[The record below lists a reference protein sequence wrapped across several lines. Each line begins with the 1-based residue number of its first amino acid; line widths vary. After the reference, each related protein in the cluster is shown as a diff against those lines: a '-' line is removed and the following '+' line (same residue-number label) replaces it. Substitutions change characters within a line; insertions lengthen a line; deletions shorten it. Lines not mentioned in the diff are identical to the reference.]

1 MFLSQISRRSCS
13 PASSIPACMGLSDL
27 WHLGQGIWQFQLPSV
42 LHYSSQSYTEKFFWT
57 MSMKQ
62 DSIFV
67 SAFKKFNRSSPLPVS
82 WILLLLNTYVF
93 NMGPIIHWLIF
104 GQYIDLQS
112 KKDLEGLKELWN
124 ITESGLKTSGSISCF
139 TSGKVGQVIT
149 TSQCSAVHF
158 YKAEMQTSIHKN
170 TTNYYSNGCSCKIG

>member
-13 PASSIPACMGLSDL
+13 PASSIPAFMGLSDL

-67 SAFKKFNRSSPLPVS
+67 SAFEKFSRSSPLPVS

-93 NMGPIIHWLIF
+93 KMGPIIHWLIF

-112 KKDLEGLKELWN
+112 KKDLRNYE
-124 ITESGLKTSGSISCF
+124 TSQNLDWRHWVPFLASCRAKLAKSSRPLNALQS
-139 TSGKVGQVIT
+139 TSTKQRCKQVYIKILRIT
-149 TSQCSAVHF
+149 TPMA
-158 YKAEMQTSIHKN
+158 AALR
-170 TTNYYSNGCSCKIG
+170 